1 MSLFAAID
9 ARGVPR
15 YIGDVPR
22 GAACACFCPSCGSP
36 LVARQGV
43 EHTWHFAHEASQERP
58 QCLPGSINLLRRL
71 AIETFT
77 VHAPFVFPIAKE
89 LLVPSQRY
97 PEIFEEVSWPLPP
110 GKILAVDP
118 QSPNASPAVY
128 ISVEGE
134 PDCTVAIWVMVGEYA
149 LPEMEDPTDYGL
161 ILRCPEPQHGQ
172 ITTHDSALEFLRQ
185 FGMWIWRRAPDT
197 HGLARAAHE
206 RTLAKLSQHEAMVEK
221 QLALQLAARR
231 EWTRTIGAPLA
242 GRDLGLPDAFKS
254 ADKSGDLP
262 DWVEYKKPNSSF
274 FAYKM
279 RDSEETWV
287 LMASATHAGFF
298 IVPGSGYWD
307 GWDECLPP
315 SVGEAN
321 LDIGAYIGQG
331 PMDHA
336 RQWLMTRGT
345 AGSRIDSDPYA
356 IRNFVGWKS
365 P

>member
-9 ARGVPR
+9 AAGVTK

-22 GAACACFCPSCGSP
+22 GAACACFCPACGSP
-36 LVARQGV
+36 LVAKQGG

-77 VHAPFVFPIAKE
+77 VGAPFVFPIAKA

-97 PEIFEEVSWPLPP
+97 SEIFEEVSWSLPA
-110 GKILAVDP
+110 GKILDVYP
-118 QSPNASPAVY
+118 QSHNTRPAVHV
-128 ISVEGE
+128 SVDDVHAG
-134 PDCTVAIWVMVGEYA
+134 TVAIWVMVGEYA
-149 LPEMEDPTDYGL
+149 LPEMEDPSDCGL

-172 ITTHDSALEFLRQ
+172 ITTQESALDFLSQ
-185 FGMWIWRRAPDT
+185 FGKWIWRRAPDT
-197 HGLARAAHE
+197 QGLARAAHE
-206 RTLAKLSQHEAMVEK
+206 RTLGKLAQHEVMVAKQQAM
-221 QLALQLAARR
+221 QLAARR
-231 EWTRTIGAPLA
+231 EWERTIGTPLA
-242 GRDLGLPDAFKS
+242 GRDLGLPEAFKP
-254 ADKSGDLP
+254 ADKSGELP
-262 DWVEYKKPNSSF
+262 NWVEYKKPNSSF

-287 LMASATHAGFF
+287 LMASAKHAGYF
-298 IVPGSGYWD
+298 IVPGAGNWE
-307 GWDECLPP
+307 GWDESLPP
-315 SVGEAN
+315 SLGEAN

-336 RQWLMTRGT
+336 NEWLRARGT

-356 IRNFVGWKS
+356 IRNFVGWQ
-365 P
+365 PA